1 MLEVV
6 ENRYDEA
13 SCFNRLELNHKK
25 APVRRKVAHIYSTA
39 CAERKCICTLRGT
52 RSECSVGRTTLGCAY
67 TFNRIYI
74 YLCRKEMH
82 MHPARNPQRTF
93 RRKDD
98 PVAERRTDG
107 WQLQNCADRQGDA
120 IKTWPRLEVIDSSH
134 VANLTCPD
142 SKENYSENKR
152 FDFHCY

>member
-13 SCFNRLELNHKK
+13 SCFNRLEPYHKK
-25 APVRRKVAHIYSTA
+25 ASVRRKVAHIYSTA
-39 CAERKCICTLRGT
+39 CAERKCTCTLRGT

-67 TFNRIYI
+67 TFNRIYTCAEKKCI
-74 YLCRKEMH
+74 CIPRGTRSERSVGRTTLC
-82 MHPARNPQRTF
+82 PS
-93 RRKDD
+93 
-98 PVAERRTDG
+98 DG
-107 WQLQNCADRQGDA
+107 WMGGSLQNCADRQGGA